1 MDHLREFITKSPE
14 ETEKLGYDIAIEIK
28 SKDKKSYF
36 VALYGDLGAGKTAFT
51 RGFVGALVPGAAVKS
66 PTYSI
71 VNVYKN
77 DSFRVNHFDCYRIT
91 DDDDLYSTGF
101 YDYLDDSVTVCEWS
115 ENIPFALP
123 IDYCKVTIKKI
134 SEDCRSVSVEYIGG

>member
-1 MDHLREFITKSPE
+1 MKEYITASPE
-14 ETEKLGYDIAIEIK
+14 ETENIGALLAEEIK
-28 SKDKKSYF
+28 NKSPHSYF

-51 RGFVGALVPGAAVKS
+51 RGFTSVFVPEASVKS

-77 DSFRVNHFDCYRIT
+77 SAYRVNHFDCYRIT

-101 YDYLDDSVTVCEWS
+101 YDYLDGSFTVCEWS
-115 ENIPFALP
+115 ENISFALP
-123 IDYCKVTIKKI
+123 ESYCRVTIEKL
-134 SEDCRSVSVEYIGG
+134 SEDSRRIIIEYIGG

>member
-1 MDHLREFITKSPE
+1 MKEFITNSPE
-14 ETEKLGYDIAIEIK
+14 ETEKLGSDLATEIK
-28 SKDKKSYF
+28 NKNTNSYF

-51 RGFVGALVPGAAVKS
+51 RGFATVFVPDAAVKS

-77 DSFRVNHFDCYRIT
+77 DLYRVNHFDCYRIS
-91 DDDDLYSTGF
+91 DNDDLCSTGF
-101 YDYLDDSVTVCEWS
+101 YDYLDDAVTVCEWS

-123 IDYCKVTIKKI
+123 ENYCKVTINKI
-134 SEDCRSVSVEYIGG
+134 SEDSRKISIEYIGG